1 MRPETVIQ
9 RAIRTQFKALGFETV
24 HVPNGSV
31 LAGDKVRRARQM
43 NSLKSDGLMPGFP
56 DLIAFAAKGRIAFI
70 EVKQEGTYQ
79 SKTQKDCQA
88 WLESLGHRYTVMRSS
103 EDVKESLIAWGWIG
117 ECDEQDG

>member
-43 NSLKSDGLMPGFP
+43 NALKSDGLMPGFP
-56 DLIAFAAKGRIAFI
+56 DLMAFAPNGRIAFI

-79 SKTQKDCQA
+79 SKAQKACQA
-88 WLESLGHRYTVMRSS
+88 WLEGLGHYYTVMRSH
-103 EDVKESLIAWGWIG
+103 EDVKESLADWGWIG
-117 ECDEQDG
+117 EHHE